1 MPYIE
6 QMTETIGRDMFELF
20 LRVQPSEKNE
30 DPHNLLSK
38 KFPGARFALWC
49 NDHTDILEIESDG
62 LDSFQQIQKELEYYS
77 TRYKSKIIDKTLC
90 QDKFQLVARTCLC
103 GSEDNIT
110 VGSVARA
117 NNFLQMPPP
126 VFFGGW
132 EYHRLVGFD
141 DNDVRGLLK
150 GLDRVGK
157 TEILHKGVTDGTTD
171 KAFLLSLGS
180 LFGNLTEKQMK
191 ALLAAVESGYYE
203 IPKRTTA
210 DELATQLGQPRSTL
224 EEHIRKAESKIVL
237 AMAPYMMMYA
247 RVPESPFTS
256 KTRAAGDTVGA
267 RFMKQLAVQTIEK
280 SHNN

>member
-1 MPYIE
+1 
-6 QMTETIGRDMFELF
+6 MFELF

-103 GSEDNIT
+103 GSEDSIT

-210 DELATQLGQPRSTL
+210 DELATKLGQPRSTL
-224 EEHIRKAESKIVL
+224 EEHIRKAESKVVL